1 MNSRNLLLTV
11 GGLTVAC
18 LSYAQ
23 LATPPNAP
31 GEPDQQDV
39 IELSPFTVEDAQDG
53 GYAATSTLA
62 GSRIRSDI
70 RDLGSSISITTK
82 DFLNDT
88 GATDGESL
96 LSLIGSVEV
105 GGVLG
110 NFSDVNLD
118 NNSTNEARNNPQS
131 AQRVRGLSSASL
143 TRDYFQTNI
152 PFDSYNT
159 SRVEVNRGPNS
170 ILFGLGSPGG
180 IINNSTNLARIND
193 RFGEV
198 SFRVDSRG
206 GHRATFDFNESLIED
221 HFAIRIN
228 MMDEQIW
235 CRRPTAIPPGSS
247 VSVANKPCS
256 TLSLFPAPR

>member
-1 MNSRNLLLTV
+1 MTYRIKYTIAGLLASATL
-11 GGLTVAC
+11 G
-18 LSYAQ
+18 YAQ
-23 LATPPNAP
+23 VSQET
-31 GEPDQQDV
+31 GSESPDQEEV
-39 IELSPFTVEDAQDG
+39 LELSPFTVEDVQDG

-118 NNSTNEARNNPQS
+118 NNSTNGARNNPQS
-131 AQRVRGLSSASL
+131 AQRVRGLTNASL

-180 IINNSTNLARIND
+180 IINNSTNLPP
-193 RFGEV
+193 
-198 SFRVDSRG
+198 
-206 GHRATFDFNESLIED
+206 
-221 HFAIRIN
+221 
-228 MMDEQIW
+228 Q
-235 CRRPTAIPPGSS
+235 RP
-247 VSVANKPCS
+247 
-256 TLSLFPAPR
+256 LR